1 MLIGGSPCFVAG
13 TMVRTENGIKPIEQI
28 SIGDKVLTH
37 NCRYRMVTQIMRRL
51 VNSTVIVS
59 AENCAE
65 KIECTA
71 EHPFYVRLMTRKF
84 DQNNRKYVRTLS
96 EDFGWLSPKYFLK
109 KQNSTNDIIQ
119 QIYLTC
125 ATDDI
130 EKDIEYNGVELK
142 VNQHSTRKVNTL
154 ELDSEHLWYVIG
166 RWVADGWFKSRYR
179 KNKTLGGIIIC
190 CGKHK
195 TEKFEEK
202 LRLAKLKYCKTEE
215 ETVCKYVFCNKEFA
229 LFLKK
234 FGEYA
239 DKKFLAEE
247 VYFLPKKLALAFLSG
262 YFDADGCYCDDTI
275 SFSSVSKELAYGIKY
290 LVNKYYKVACSIT
303 SYENHN
309 QTICGRIV
317 HTKKV
322 YAGSFKINRKL
333 QSHYFVEN
341 NYIMSPYKTVEEINE
356 MKVVYNLSVD
366 EDESYTANGMVVHN
380 CTYWSCAQKNNRET
394 TAEGLGWELF
404 KNYLIAKEKFKP
416 DIFFYENNK
425 SAAKAIKDQIK
436 KELTVWDGIG
446 EDSGARYIEINSAL
460 VSAQNR
466 QRFYVHNCGE
476 VGQPEDRHIYLKDI
490 LETGVGLSGNEKS
503 YCLTAR
509 YDGAIPWNTLERKQ
523 REMVAEPINVCQD
536 EKSHTIKAQYNNSSL
551 ANFITNG
558 GFSATG
564 VAERIPE
571 YGKPDKSRPCEA
583 LYPNHAGTS
592 EGSLEKRLCS
602 DNPNKQQV
610 DLIAEPIKYCND
622 KNMEHLMR
630 PYGSKGKIVGLDD
643 EKSPTLM
650 AAMGTGGGNGIY
662 YADDTSSI
670 KVGALPRPNGELS
683 TSQAM
688 RIYSVN
694 GKSVAQS
701 AGGGGMGGKT
711 GLYAVPYDNVGE
723 SEIIQKANKTQI
735 NKVYEVKDGKITIK
749 GKQYPIKLKDG
760 YYIIRKL
767 TVTECCRLQGMPEC
781 WFRDNQGNKILSDSQ
796 AYKGLGNGW
805 QLDTVKYI
813 WEHRL
818 KDIPKDEEIVVLS
831 MYDGIATGRRILEEL
846 GFTNV
851 KYYAYEIDKNCIKLT
866 SYRYPD
872 IIHCGDAFQVRN
884 ENWELKQK

>member
-1 MLIGGSPCFVAG
+1 MIKMLIGGSPCFVAG

-28 SIGDKVLTH
+28 NIGDKVLTH
-37 NCRYRMVTQIMRRL
+37 NCRYKTVTKVMRRL

-71 EHPFYVRLMTRKF
+71 EHPFYIRLMTRKF

-96 EDFGWLSPKYFLK
+96 ENFDWISPKYFFK

-130 EKDIEYNGVELK
+130 EKDVEYNGIELK

-179 KNKTLGGIIIC
+179 KNKTLGGVIIC

-239 DKKFLAEE
+239 DKKVLAEE

-262 YFDADGCYCDDTI
+262 YFDADGCYRDDTI

-436 KELTVWDGIG
+436 KELKVWDGIG

-551 ANFITNG
+551 ANFVTNG
-558 GFSATG
+558 GFSATP

-610 DLIAEPIKYCND
+610 DLIAEPI
-622 KNMEHLMR
+622 
-630 PYGSKGKIVGLDD
+630 
-643 EKSPTLM
+643 
-650 AAMGTGGGNGIY
+650 
-662 YADDTSSI
+662 SSI

-688 RIYSVN
+688 RVYSVN
-694 GKSVAQS
+694 GESVAQS
-701 AGGGGMGGKT
+701 AGGSGMG
-711 GLYAVPYDNVGE
+711 AMPYPTM
-723 SEIIQKANKTQI
+723 TQEELCAMPI
-735 NKVYEVKDGKITIK
+735 YKIAKKDSVLFMWATMPKLQEALDTIK
-749 GKQYPIKLKDG
+749 AWGFKYKTCAFCWVKQNPKSGGIYAGLG
-760 YYIIRKL
+760 RW
-767 TVTECCRLQGMPEC
+767 V
-781 WFRDNQGNKILSDSQ
+781 QGNAELCLL
-796 AYKGLGNGW
+796 ATKGHPHRISKSVKQIVMAPRGRHSAKPAEVRDRIVSLMGEDTERIELFARNYADGWDCWGNE
-805 QLDTVKYI
+805 V
-813 WEHRL
+813 
-818 KDIPKDEEIVVLS
+818 
-831 MYDGIATGRRILEEL
+831 
-846 GFTNV
+846 
-851 KYYAYEIDKNCIKLT
+851 
-866 SYRYPD
+866 
-872 IIHCGDAFQVRN
+872 
-884 ENWELKQK
+884 